1 MFIFLGEFLS
11 DFLLILHSWKM
22 YTLFEDERRK
32 EPTAMG
38 PMKRKENGSEP
49 NLHED
54 MFHVNLQG
62 CNVGDFL

>member
-1 MFIFLGEFLS
+1 
-11 DFLLILHSWKM
+11 M

-38 PMKRKENGSEP
+38 PMKRKENDLNQTSMIP
-49 NLHED
+49 
-54 MFHVNLQG
+54 FHVNLQG